1 MGIDAPN
8 MSGANL
14 RQVIAT
20 GEQAALIQA
29 GRRDNAE
36 FQAKMGAAFV
46 DKALRSQDQSEGR
59 SDLVVHRQEDNAQF
73 SAGDALNGN
82 SGGNPG
88 GGEEEESPDKE
99 KSGSEHSDA
108 PPALEA
114 LPEPFAVAER
124 FGQELLRLGKD
135 AATIAF
141 RGMDRRLLEGLS
153 RPDTAP
159 KAANVYRQQ
168 AILTGGAADT
178 VRMSLEAALRESLNL
193 VAGGGGDP
201 DKLRKLLSLI
211 RQGCRPEPGPG
222 RDLSSLAGHMLV
234 RISHDQPGAVH
245 EALGLL
251 SHLVGSFRDWR
262 GKVSHG
268 MLPPWATR

>member
-20 GEQAALIQA
+20 GEQAAQIQA

-36 FQAKMGAAFV
+36 FQARMGAAFV

-88 GGEEEESPDKE
+88 GGEEDATPDKE
-99 KSGSEHSDA
+99 RQGGEPTDV

-114 LPEPFAVAER
+114 LTDPFAVAER
-124 FGQELLRLGKD
+124 FGQELRRLGKD
-135 AATIAF
+135 AATVAF

-193 VAGGGGDP
+193 VGSGGDP

-245 EALGLL
+245 ESLGLL

-262 GKVSHG
+262 GAVSHG